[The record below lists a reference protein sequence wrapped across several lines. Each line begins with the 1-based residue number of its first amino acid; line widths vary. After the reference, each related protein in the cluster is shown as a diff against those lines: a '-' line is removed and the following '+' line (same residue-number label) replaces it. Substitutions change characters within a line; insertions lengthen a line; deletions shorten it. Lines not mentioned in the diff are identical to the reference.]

1 MIISFDLDDLLIPG
15 VKIFSTERKNLIQKF
30 LGIEAIRLGTVELF
44 RNLQGAGHHIYI
56 YTTSFRSPM
65 RIRVMFLFYQISV
78 KKIINQRLHNEVLR
92 EQRNRTSKY
101 PPAFNI
107 DIHIDDSLGVKIEG
121 ERYNFATVIID
132 ENYNAWQETVLEAIR
147 NYNK

>member
-15 VKIFSTERKNLIQKF
+15 VKTFSTEQKNLFQKL
-30 LGIEAIRLGTVELF
+30 LGIEAIRFGTVELF
-44 RNLQGAGHHIYI
+44 RRLQGEGHHIYI

-65 RIRVMFLFYQISV
+65 RIRLMFLSYQISV
-78 KKIINQRLHNEVLR
+78 KKVINQRLHNEVLR

-107 DIHIDDSLGVKIEG
+107 DIHIDDSLGLKIEG
-121 ERYNFATVIID
+121 ERYNFATVIIE
-132 ENYNAWQETVLEAIR
+132 ENDNTWQETILEAIK
-147 NYNK
+147 NYSK